1 MVFLPVDDKPNKMTI
16 VLDVSF
22 DDNQQ
27 NNGDSQNEISRK
39 KVKHNACSSKVIKV
53 AKVKN
58 KVSKKVKKVTEFS
71 ISFNAIIKFAIESR
85 NSYYSRYPTKLMIF
99 ISLKSSSTS

>member
-1 MVFLPVDDKPNKMTI
+1 MTI

-22 DDNQQ
+22 NDNQQ
-27 NNGDSQNEISRK
+27 NSGDSQNEISRK

-58 KVSKKVKKVTEFS
+58 KVSDGT
-71 ISFNAIIKFAIESR
+71 NAIKNLCFELSFQYAIQQWMGR
-85 NSYYSRYPTKLMIF
+85 KLCIF
-99 ISLKSSSTS
+99 S